1 MTTITDI
8 QSKVQLDALLEQ
20 RKDSLVVID
29 FHATWCGPCH
39 AIAPRFNELSRE
51 FTNAAF
57 VRVDVDQVPEVA
69 QQYSVSAMPTF
80 LFIRN
85 KGVVATLKGAMPKQ
99 LEDLVLAHSQAP
111 AAASSSAVAA
121 SSSSGSNG
129 APSDPSL
136 LEHLDLSQVNC
147 LNEAANHALKGIVS
161 QKKFNTTKEFLL
173 SDADEQLLLNIEFN
187 QVVRVRSIV
196 IQSSNLAQAPKSIKL
211 FVNRS
216 SLGFDDAEDAQEPEA
231 AQVLELTEE
240 QVKEGKPIQL
250 RFVRFQAVNSLHIF
264 VASNQGG
271 EEETRIDAVDVF
283 GILSG
288 VTRDLS
294 GLRKTDD

>member
-8 QSKVQLDALLEQ
+8 QSKAQLDALLEQ

-51 FTNAAF
+51 FTSAAF

-111 AAASSSAVAA
+111 AAASSSAAAA

-129 APSDPSL
+129 ASSDPSL

-147 LNEAANHALKGIVS
+147 LNEAATHTLKGIVS

-196 IQSSNLAQAPKSIKL
+196 IQSSILAQAPKSIKL
-211 FVNRS
+211 FVNRP
-216 SLGFDDAEDAQEPEA
+216 SLGFDDVEDAQEPEA

-271 EEETRIDAVDVF
+271 EDETRIDAVDVF